1 MQRFSD
7 KETRLIPDDS
17 GYYVLHADAE
27 QELADLKAGFE
38 AQLESNKRF
47 NRELERLREQLAAAN
62 ATIEQNVAL
71 INRLTEAGGHLRA
84 TIERLSAELN
94 RGMSDSAHAARKAQ

>member
-1 MQRFSD
+1 MQRYAY
-7 KETRLIPDDS
+7 KESVIGVVGLWRDEA
-17 GYYVLHADAE
+17 GAYVKYTDAE
-27 QELADLKAGFE
+27 QEL
-38 AQLESNKRF
+38 
-47 NRELERLREQLAAAN
+47 ERLRKQLAAAN

-94 RGMSDSAHAARKAQ
+94 RGLSDSAHAARKAAQ